1 MSDQYVEAAK
11 ANMGAL
17 ERLLKGLPG
26 IRGYVDKELRRD
38 ADKRLRDLITSQLEA
53 QKQALLDI
61 QNKLLKGGG
70 LAWLDDVDGVVQ
82 KLQTLIDRV
91 KTASYGYAGLFD
103 AVKIREAELDA
114 LNKFDVA
121 LAGRVV
127 AVENAVKALADAVAS
142 KQNIQASVDQ
152 LTALMTELR
161 TTFDKRREA
170 VISPDLLMD
179 AATVPN
185 IDPQTLSAINN
196 MPAPPVPEVTAVPDA
211 AALPTADP
219 VPSENKS

>member
-1 MSDQYVEAAK
+1 MSDHFVETAK

-38 ADKRLRDLITSQLEA
+38 ADKRLRDMIASQLED
-53 QKQALLDI
+53 QKQALLEI

-82 KLQTLIDRV
+82 KLQTLIDRI

-103 AVKIREAELDA
+103 AVKIREAELDT

-127 AVENAVKALADAVAS
+127 AVENAVKALADAVSS
-142 KQNIQASVDQ
+142 KQNIQALVDQ
-152 LTALMTELR
+152 LTALMGELR

-170 VISPDLLMD
+170 VISPDLLID
-179 AATVPN
+179 PATVLN
-185 IDPQTLSAINN
+185 IDQPSLSPTIDI
-196 MPAPPVPEVTAVPDA
+196 PAPDA
-211 AALPTADP
+211 NA
-219 VPSENKS
+219 VPSENKG

>member
-38 ADKRLRDLITSQLEA
+38 ADKRLRDLIASQLEE
-53 QKQALLDI
+53 QKHALLEI

-127 AVENAVKALADAVAS
+127 VVENAVKALADAVSS
-142 KQNIQASVDQ
+142 KQNIQALVDQ
-152 LTALMTELR
+152 LTTLMTELR

-185 IDPQTLSAINN
+185 IDTRSLSTAIDLPASPTVETGTDVGAVPSAD
-196 MPAPPVPEVTAVPDA
+196 PAPG
-211 AALPTADP
+211 
-219 VPSENKS
+219 ENKG

>member
-1 MSDQYVEAAK
+1 MSDRFVEAAK

-38 ADKRLRDLITSQLEA
+38 ADKRLRNLIAGQLEE
-53 QKQALLDI
+53 QKQALLEI
-61 QNKLLKGGG
+61 QNRLLKGGG
-70 LAWLDDVDGVVQ
+70 LTWLDDVDGVIQ
-82 KLQTLIDRV
+82 KLQTLVDRV

-127 AVENAVKALADAVAS
+127 AVENAVKALADAVTS
-142 KQNIQASVDQ
+142 KQNIQAGIDQ
-152 LTALMTELR
+152 VGSIITELR
-161 TTFDKRREA
+161 TTFDKRSEA

-179 AATVPN
+179 ANNVPN
-185 IDPQTLSAINN
+185 VDLRALP
-196 MPAPPVPEVTAVPDA
+196 
-211 AALPTADP
+211 ALPTDSAPAAASEPTATPD
-219 VPSENKS
+219 SSASSTENKS

>member
-1 MSDQYVEAAK
+1 MSDRFVEAAK

-38 ADKRLRDLITSQLEA
+38 ADKRLRNLIAGQLEE
-53 QKQALLDI
+53 QKQALLEI
-61 QNKLLKGGG
+61 QNRLLKGGG
-70 LAWLDDVDGVVQ
+70 LTWLDDVDSVVQ
-82 KLQTLIDRV
+82 KLQTLVDRV

-127 AVENAVKALADAVAS
+127 VVENAVKALAEAVTN
-142 KQNIQASVDQ
+142 KQNIQAGIDQ
-152 LTALMTELR
+152 VSSIITELR
-161 TTFDKRREA
+161 TTFDKRSEA
-170 VISPDLLMD
+170 VISPDLLLN
-179 AATVPN
+179 ANNVPN
-185 IDPQTLSAINN
+185 VDLRALPDLTTTTTTPTASES
-196 MPAPPVPEVTAVPDA
+196 PATPDA
-211 AALPTADP
+211 DPTAT
-219 VPSENKS
+219 ENKG